1 MTTAFDQVTIDTRCI
16 AGECEKQ
23 GCAVDLAGTPRPV
36 WLIDMDHPRSPAAGA
51 RCDYLFIGTANAKKV
66 DLDVVALELKSSR
79 FRAAGVSKQLKG
91 GAKAAEKVVPKVRC
105 RFVPVVAHAGARGW
119 QIREL
124 AKPKHHVRFRGKQ
137 YLIRTLRCG
146 DGLSEVLQAIASS
159 AWR

>member
-1 MTTAFDQVTIDTRCI
+1 MTAFAQVRVDNRCI
-16 AGECEKQ
+16 VKECEKQ
-23 GCAVDLAGTPRPV
+23 GCAVDLAGTPEPSY
-36 WLIDMDHPRSPAAGA
+36 LIDMDHSCSPAAGA

-66 DLDVVALELKSSR
+66 DLDIVALELKSSG
-79 FRAAGVSKQLKG
+79 FKAASVSKQLAG
-91 GAKAAEKVVPKVRC
+91 GAKAAAKVVPKVRC